1 MPIARSS
8 RTSAEDGFVVNDRID
23 RFEVLPVAVPLVHEY
38 RDATRVETHS
48 RDVLVR
54 LGSGDGAIGWG
65 AGTPR
70 RFPTGET
77 QVGAVHVLEAILR
90 DVVLGRSVDD
100 VAGLHAALDAAIPG
114 HEAAKAAVD
123 IAMYDLRGRR
133 AGRSVAD
140 LLGGRRRESMATLD
154 ILPIESPARM
164 ARIATDLHD
173 RFGTAAF
180 KIKIDADVDAGVARV
195 AAVREAL
202 PDAMLVV
209 DANGAWGVTTS
220 LSAIERLVPFGVA
233 VVEQPVPGH
242 RIDALAEVTA
252 GSPTPIAADESVR
265 PEFVERVIATRAA
278 NVLNVK
284 ITREGGLHPAA
295 AVARAGTAA
304 GLSIVCG
311 SVVQTGLV
319 DAACAHFFASL
330 EAVAYNESG
339 KSTAWHARDIVTGLR
354 IEGGR
359 IHVPTGPGLGVEV
372 DEDAVRAFRPTD

>member
-1 MPIARSS
+1 V
-8 RTSAEDGFVVNDRID
+8 SARID
-23 RFEVLPVAVPLVHEY
+23 RFDVFPVAVPLDHEY

-54 LGSGDGAIGWG
+54 LGSSDGVTGWG

-90 DVVLGRSVDD
+90 DAVMGRDAED
-100 VAGLHAALDAAIPG
+100 LDGLHAALDAAIPG
-114 HEAAKAAVD
+114 NEAPKAAID
-123 IAMYDLRGRR
+123 IAVHDLLGRR
-133 AGRSVAD
+133 AGLSVAE

-154 ILPIESPARM
+154 ILPIEPPARM
-164 ARIATDLHD
+164 VEIALDLHD
-173 RFGTAAF
+173 RLGTNAF
-180 KIKIDADVDAGVARV
+180 KLKIDADVAAGVERV
-195 AAVREAL
+195 AAVRDAL

-209 DANGAWGVTTS
+209 DANGAWDVATA
-220 LSAIERLVPFGVA
+220 LAAIEALEAYAVA

-242 RIDALAEVTA
+242 RIEDLAAVTA
-252 GSPTPIAADESVR
+252 RSRTRIGADESVR
-265 PEFVERVIATRAA
+265 PEFVARVIATKAA
-278 NVLNVK
+278 HVLNVK
-284 ITREGGLHPAA
+284 VTREGGLRPAR
-295 AVARAGTAA
+295 AVALAATAA
-304 GLSIVCG
+304 DLEVVCG

-339 KSTAWHARDIVTGLR
+339 KSPAWHARDIVTGLR
-354 IEGGR
+354 VEGGR